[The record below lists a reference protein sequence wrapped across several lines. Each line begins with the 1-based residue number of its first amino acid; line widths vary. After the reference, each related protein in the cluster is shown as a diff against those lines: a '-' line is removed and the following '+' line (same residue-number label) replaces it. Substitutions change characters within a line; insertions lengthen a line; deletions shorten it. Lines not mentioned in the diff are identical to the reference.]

1 MYFSV
6 YKNIVFHFRQIA
18 MTETYL
24 TFQKFNDIEL
34 ANEIAERL
42 KQNDIECFV
51 QDNQGKFF
59 DPSFANNSVEADIAI
74 KLKPDD
80 FIKANKALEDYYKKH
95 LDTVDKD
102 YYLFEFSDTEL
113 IDIISKPDEW
123 GKFDYQLAQ
132 KILKD
137 KGREIK
143 PDTVQ
148 KLKTQR
154 IDELLSPE
162 KANRFLIIAGYFFIF
177 VGAVIG
183 IIIGWSLYNSK
194 KTLPNGQRVFV
205 YRHEDRMHGSRILL
219 MATIVLIVAIIIR
232 LILLFRGDHF

>member
-1 MYFSV
+1 MPSQCV
-6 YKNIVFHFRQIA
+6 TIERHFRQPA

-34 ANEIAERL
+34 ANEIAGRL

-59 DPSFANNSVEADIAI
+59 DPSFANNSVEPDIAI

-80 FIKANKALEDYYKKH
+80 FIKANKALEDYYKKQ

-102 YYLFEFSDTEL
+102 YYLFEFSDNELTE
-113 IDIISKPDEW
+113 IISKPDEW
-123 GKFDYQLAQ
+123 GNFDYQLAQ

-137 KGREIK
+137 RGKEIK

-148 KLKTQR
+148 NLKTQR
-154 IDELLSPE
+154 IDELSTPE
-162 KANRFLIIAGYFFIF
+162 KASKRLIIAGYFFVF
-177 VGAVIG
+177 FGVVVG

-205 YRHEDRMHGSRILL
+205 YRNEDRMQGRRIFL
-219 MATIVLIVAIIIR
+219 MGTIVLVLIIILK
-232 LILLFRGDHF
+232 LIY